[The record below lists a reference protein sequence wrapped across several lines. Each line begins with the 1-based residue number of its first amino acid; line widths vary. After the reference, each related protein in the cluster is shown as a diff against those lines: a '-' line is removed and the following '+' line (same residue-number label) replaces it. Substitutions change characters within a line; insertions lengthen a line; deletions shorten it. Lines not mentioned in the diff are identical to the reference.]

1 MENRYQKF
9 FLAANSCKGFVS
21 HFADNYDP
29 ADGWQVF
36 LVKGGPGTGKS
47 SFMKHFAYHA
57 NQAGEVAVLCPC
69 SSDPG
74 SLDGVILPDKKI
86 LLLDATAPHTVDP
99 KLPGACE
106 NLVDL
111 GQFWNSEKLRKNA
124 AEIMEIGQENG
135 RFHAKAK
142 RYLLA
147 AGKVAE
153 GRLSLAEACTDA
165 SRCARFTERLCHR
178 LLPIKKAAESRE
190 WPRFLQG
197 VTPSGIVDYTESLLP
212 HFAKRI
218 VLCDPFGGV
227 GKIFMQTVRFC
238 ALRSGYEIITC
249 YDPFLPEIVDH
260 VLIPELSLA
269 FFTERYIGQ
278 IPCDERRIH
287 ARRFYDVT
295 ALHGRRERLNFDRKV
310 MTELLKEA
318 SACLKQAKAVHDDLE
333 EFYIHAMDFPAL
345 TDFAEDFTARV
356 LA

>member
-1 MENRYQKF
+1 MDHQYQKF

-29 ADGWQVF
+29 ADGWRVF

-57 NQAGEVAVLCPC
+57 NQVGEVALLCPC

-74 SLDGVILPDKKI
+74 SLDGVILPGKKI

-111 GQFWNSEKLRKNA
+111 GQFWNSEQLRKNA

-153 GRLSLAEACTDA
+153 SRLALAEASVDTD
-165 SRCARFTERLCHR
+165 RCARFTERLCHR
-178 LLPIKKAAESRE
+178 LLPVKTVVNHRE

-197 VTPSGIVDYTESLLP
+197 VTPNEIVDYTESLLP
-212 HFAKRI
+212 HFGNRI
-218 VLCDPFGGV
+218 VLCDPYGAV
-227 GKIFMQTVRFC
+227 SKIFMQTVRAC
-238 ALRSGYEIITC
+238 AKRSGYEVIVA
-249 YDPFLPEIVDH
+249 YNPFLPDIVDH

-287 ARRFYDVT
+287 ARRFHDVA
-295 ALHGRRERLNFDRKV
+295 ALHGCREKMNFDRRV
-310 MTELLKEA
+310 MAELLKEA
-318 SACLKQAKAVHDDLE
+318 SICLKQAKAVHDDLE
-333 EFYIHAMDFPAL
+333 EFYIHTMDFPAL
-345 TDFAEDFTARV
+345 TDFAEDFTAKV
-356 LA
+356 LQ